1 MRNATRVTV
10 SAFGALAAL
19 AGLEHGIGEI
29 LQGNVAPN
37 GLMILSWPE
46 SALFRILGGE
56 PAMTIVPN
64 LLGSGILTVFL
75 SLIVLAWATIF
86 VGRKNGGLVLI
97 LLSIVLLLVGGGFG
111 PPMLGFIV
119 GAAATRLHTR
129 STRWRLRRLLG
140 DLWPWSLAG
149 ALIAWFLL
157 CPGSMLL
164 DHFFGVGN
172 PELLIGVF
180 FLSALGFLLLAIFA
194 AFARDSQAQ
203 TDLPSSPP
211 VVGGRPVSQAGS

>member
-29 LQGNVAPN
+29 LQGNVAPD
-37 GLMILSWPE
+37 GLMILSWSE

-64 LLGSGILTVFL
+64 LLASGILTVL
-75 SLIVLAWATIF
+75 VSLILLAWATLF
-86 VGRKNGGLVLI
+86 VGRKHGGLVLI

-111 PPMLGFIV
+111 PPMLGLIV
-119 GAAATRLHTR
+119 GAAATRLHTP
-129 STRWRLRRLLG
+129 STRWRRRRLLG
-140 DLWPWSLAG
+140 SLWPWSLAS

-164 DHFFGVGN
+164 DHFFGVSN
-172 PELLIGVF
+172 PELVLGIFG
-180 FLSALGFLLLAIFA
+180 LSALGLLLLTIFA
-194 AFARDSQAQ
+194 AFARDSQMQADLRQ
-203 TDLPSSPP
+203 TLPVTS
-211 VVGGRPVSQAGS
+211 GRSASQAGS